1 MQKIRITNKTL
12 EQKIREYARNH
23 QISFQQ
29 ACTKLFDTGVCHL
42 QKKDSDLK
50 NRSKPRWLN
59 SFDTGVCHPRRVRKI
74 TIIKVEVA

>member
-29 ACTKLFDTGVCHL
+29 ACTKLFDTGVCH
-42 QKKDSDLK
+42 
-50 NRSKPRWLN
+50 
-59 SFDTGVCHPRRVRKI
+59 PRRVRKI

>member
-29 ACTKLFDTGVCHL
+29 ACTK
-42 QKKDSDLK
+42 
-50 NRSKPRWLN
+50 
-59 SFDTGVCHPRRVRKI
+59 RKI